1 MKQEK
6 KKNLKKL
13 MDCFTMITEKYNTL
27 RVKSFTI

>member
-13 MDCFTMITEKYNTL
+13 MDCFKMIKEKYNTL
-27 RVKSFTI
+27 RVKLFTI